1 MTYDDFNRLSGK
13 RHQFIRGSVHA
24 RAFRHRFVARACR
37 DFFAHGGS
45 VLTYLL
51 DTNVV
56 LELRKI
62 GDGKADANVVAWVR
76 REDAASFF
84 LSAITILELER
95 GILGVQRRDVLQGAR
110 LRAWLDSHVRPEFA
124 GRMIAM
130 DDAVATRCAHLHI
143 PDRRNEVDALIAA
156 TALVHGLTV
165 VTRNVKD
172 LDGTGTI
179 TVDPW
184 LG

>member
-1 MTYDDFNRLSGK
+1 M
-13 RHQFIRGSVHA
+13 
-24 RAFRHRFVARACR
+24 
-37 DFFAHGGS
+37 
-45 VLTYLL
+45 TYLL

-62 GDGKADANVVAWVR
+62 GDGKADANVIAWIN

-95 GILGVQRRDVLQGAR
+95 GILGVQRRDARQGAR
-110 LRAWLDSHVRPEFA
+110 LRTWLDNHVRPEFA
-124 GRMIAM
+124 GRIIAI
-130 DDAVATRCAHLHI
+130 DDVVATRCAHLHI

-156 TALVHGLTV
+156 TALVHGLTI
-165 VTRNVKD
+165 VTRNVKNFE
-172 LDGTGTI
+172 GSGAI
-179 TVDPW
+179 IVDPW

>member
-1 MTYDDFNRLSGK
+1 M
-13 RHQFIRGSVHA
+13 
-24 RAFRHRFVARACR
+24 
-37 DFFAHGGS
+37 
-45 VLTYLL
+45 TYLL

-56 LELRKI
+56 SELRKI
-62 GDGKADANVVAWVR
+62 GDGKADANVMAWVD
-76 REDAASFF
+76 REDSTFFF

-95 GILGVQRRDVLQGAR
+95 GILGVQRRDAHQGAR
-110 LRAWLDSHVRPEFA
+110 LRTWLDSHVRPEFA
-124 GRMIAM
+124 GRIIAI

-143 PDRRNEVDALIAA
+143 PDRRNEADALIAA

-172 LDGTGTI
+172 FEGTGAI
-179 TVDPW
+179 IVDPW

>member
-1 MTYDDFNRLSGK
+1 M
-13 RHQFIRGSVHA
+13 
-24 RAFRHRFVARACR
+24 
-37 DFFAHGGS
+37 
-45 VLTYLL
+45 TYLL

-56 LELRKI
+56 SELRKI
-62 GDGKADANVVAWVR
+62 GDGKADANVVAWVG
-76 REDAASFF
+76 REDPIDFF

-95 GILGVQRRDVLQGAR
+95 GILGVQRRDARQGAR
-110 LRAWLDSHVRPEFA
+110 LRTWLDTHVRPEFA
-124 GRMIAM
+124 GRILSI

-156 TALVHGLTV
+156 TALIHGLTV

-172 LDGTGTI
+172 FEGTGAI
-179 TVDPW
+179 IVDPW